1 MTPAPQPGS
10 PRRKSSIFLK
20 LFCSVTLC
28 VVLLL
33 VFNWLLNSFVLV
45 SYYQS
50 AKEQSLRDAFTR
62 VDSLLNGGSEQ
73 LETELYRLNGNENIK
88 TIIWS
93 RSTVLYNFRVGKTMQ
108 VQLPSLDLENGT
120 YVIQVSE
127 NERLQS
133 NDITLAG
140 RFSNGY
146 SVIMQTPIAAI
157 EKSVDITN
165 QFLLISG
172 TVTLIIGVL
181 LMLAVSRS
189 FTRPIRALSR
199 VAGSVAR
206 LDFSDRYTG
215 RGHDELDE
223 LGNSINAM
231 SQALENTVRQLQED
245 NERKTKESEARKAFI
260 ANVSHELKTPIALIQ
275 TYAEGLR
282 EGIAD
287 DEEMRNSYCEVI
299 EDEAQNMSDMIRRMT
314 TLMQL
319 QTGDGSLST
328 APFDWAAMAR
338 ELLRRHAPQF
348 EERGLTV
355 EGPPEAQTAWVVG
368 DASLIENV
376 VSNYL
381 SNALHHTGEGG
392 TVRIAFTPLAN
403 GRCRLSVFNSG
414 RNIPQEELSRIWEA
428 FYKVDK
434 ARTRAYGGSGIGLSV
449 VAAIMEAH
457 HQAYGVQN
465 HPGGVEFYCELPF
478 AQKAELPQ

>member
-1 MTPAPQPGS
+1 MY
-10 PRRKSSIFLK
+10 K
-20 LFCSVTLC
+20 
-28 VVLLL
+28 
-33 VFNWLLNSFVLV
+33 
-45 SYYQS
+45 
-50 AKEQSLRDAFTR
+50 
-62 VDSLLNGGSEQ
+62 
-73 LETELYRLNGNENIK
+73 
-88 TIIWS
+88 
-93 RSTVLYNFRVGKTMQ
+93 
-108 VQLPSLDLENGT
+108 
-120 YVIQVSE
+120 
-127 NERLQS
+127 
-133 NDITLAG
+133 
-140 RFSNGY
+140 
-146 SVIMQTPIAAI
+146 
-157 EKSVDITN
+157 
-165 QFLLISG
+165 
-172 TVTLIIGVL
+172 
-181 LMLAVSRS
+181 
-189 FTRPIRALSR
+189 AL
-199 VAGSVAR
+199 
-206 LDFSDRYTG
+206 
-215 RGHDELDE
+215 
-223 LGNSINAM
+223 
-231 SQALENTVRQLQED
+231 
-245 NERKTKESEARKAFI
+245 
-260 ANVSHELKTPIALIQ
+260 
-275 TYAEGLR
+275 
-282 EGIAD
+282 IAD